1 MPSGSPVRVENVIGL
16 QATLDYI
23 LARLGGVG
31 GSITLTGAVTGSGVS
46 PVTTSIS
53 ASGVVA
59 GTYGDASNVPQ
70 IAIGADGRITSAT
83 NIGIV
88 TGGTVSSVDASG
100 GTTGFA
106 FTGGP
111 ITTSGTLTLTVS
123 NASTIRTAIGLGDM
137 AVQNSGGV
145 VITGGTVDDLSSLSV
160 LGFLS
165 SDHLQFKS
173 AAVTADRTLTFDTG
187 DTNRTLTIGASAS
200 VSGTNTGDQTLY
212 NQTIENAGTPVTQRS
227 TVNFV
232 GSGVSVA
239 DTGGKTTVTV
249 TGSGGSVTSVDVSGG
264 TTGLTTSGGPITSS
278 GTITIA
284 GTLAATNGGTG
295 LTSLGTGVATALGV
309 NTGTAG
315 SFVVNGGAL
324 GTPSSGTLSNAT
336 GLPLTT
342 GVTGNLPVANL
353 NSGTNASSNTMWR
366 GDGTWANVS
375 LDVTDPAIL
384 ARLNLTIL

>member
-16 QATLDYI
+16 QATIDYI

-123 NASTIRTAIGLGDM
+123 NAATIRTAIGLSDM

-212 NQTIENAGTPVTQRS
+212 NQTIEDEGTPVTQRS
-227 TVNFV
+227 TINFV
-232 GSGVSVA
+232 GSGVTVTDS
-239 DTGGKTTVTV
+239 GGKTTVTI
-249 TGSGGSVTSVDVSGG
+249 TGSGVSVGSTFIVDGGGTVITTGTKGYIEIPFNMTITAGRLFADLTGSIQVDIYKSNYAGYPPVVGNSITGGNPLKIISAKNSEDTTLSGWTTSVSAGDILAFNVDSCSVIHTCTVS
-264 TTGLTTSGGPITSS
+264 L
-278 GTITIA
+278 
-284 GTLAATNGGTG
+284 
-295 LTSLGTGVATALGV
+295 
-309 NTGTAG
+309 TGTR
-315 SFVVNGGAL
+315 
-324 GTPSSGTLSNAT
+324 T
-336 GLPLTT
+336 
-342 GVTGNLPVANL
+342 
-353 NSGTNASSNTMWR
+353 
-366 GDGTWANVS
+366 
-375 LDVTDPAIL
+375 
-384 ARLNLTIL
+384 